1 MNFFG
6 GKITFHLTRVPMEKP
21 FLAHRLNNH
30 RQWLVLP
37 VGHNW
42 QVLALTRGTFH
53 FLPWT
58 RHPLGSP
65 SDCAV

>member
-1 MNFFG
+1 MNFFW
-6 GKITFHLTRVPMEKP
+6 GKITFHLTRIPMEKP

-42 QVLALTRGTFH
+42 QVLALATWYFSFSPLDKSSSRITF
-53 FLPWT
+53 
-58 RHPLGSP
+58 
-65 SDCAV
+65 